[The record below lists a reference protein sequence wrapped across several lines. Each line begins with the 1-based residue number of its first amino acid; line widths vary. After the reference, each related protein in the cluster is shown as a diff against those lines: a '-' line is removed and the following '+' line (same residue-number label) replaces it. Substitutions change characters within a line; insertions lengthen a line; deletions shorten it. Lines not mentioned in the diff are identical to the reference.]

1 MFERSKYYGNALFK
15 SIKKNSYKKAVQY
28 SNKTQISEEQHA
40 SVFGAPIQILHVNSR
55 IISYLYCRTALQIFT
70 KNKTNSN

>member
-40 SVFGAPIQILHVNSR
+40 WRPNSDFACKLAYYFVSVL
-55 IISYLYCRTALQIFT
+55 SYSLAKIHQEQ
-70 KNKTNSN
+70 N